1 MTTAPTYAD
10 AAAGRRVAETTSV
23 GVIAA
28 LSASHML
35 NDTMQSLA
43 PALYPVFARELSL
56 SFFQIGVIT
65 FVFQLTAS
73 LLQPLIGFALD
84 RRPLNAILPVGMAF
98 TVVGLLLLAYAGDYP
113 LILLSVAVIG
123 IGSAVFHPEASRV
136 ARAASGGRHGFA
148 QSLFQVGG
156 NFGQSMGPL
165 LAAFVVVPFGQ
176 HSVLAFTVLAL
187 IAVALLTGVSRWH
200 AARRAERRHAS
211 AAKQDPTHPRAVVF
225 RTLAVLIVM
234 LFSKVLYLASIGS
247 YYTFYLI
254 ATFHLSIQQAQVTLF
269 VFLASVA
276 AGTFLGGPLADRIGA
291 KFVIWGSILGVLPFT
306 LLLPHLG
313 LVGTI
318 VNSIAIGLVISSAFS
333 AMIVYAQE
341 LTPGNVGTVAGLFF
355 GLSFG
360 LGGIGRR
367 CSAFWPTGRAS
378 ASSIRF
384 APSCPRSAC
393 SEGFCRAR
401 GPSQRREA
409 SSNLSFLP
417 NRRGRLALLRSRL
430 TRRLPGRASKEAAS
444 LPCRA
449 RGPAENI
456 RGRRCRRL
464 LPAEMKPQCPGT
476 E

>member
-10 AAAGRRVAETTSV
+10 AAAGRRTAEATSV

-98 TVVGLLLLAYAGDYP
+98 TVVGLLLLAYAGAYP

-156 NFGQSMGPL
+156 NFGQSLGPL

-176 HSVLAFTVLAL
+176 HSVLAFTALAL

-200 AARRAERRHAS
+200 AARRAERRHA
-211 AAKQDPTHPRAVVF
+211 AAPKHGPTHPRAVVV
-225 RTLAVLIVM
+225 RTLTVLIVM

-254 ATFHLSIQQAQVTLF
+254 ATFHLTIQQAQVTLF

-313 LVGTI
+313 LAGTI
-318 VNSIAIGLVISSAFS
+318 VDSIAIGLVISSAFS
-333 AMIVYAQE
+333 AMVVYAQE
-341 LTPGNVGTVAGLFF
+341 LTPGNVGAVAGLFF

-360 LGGIGRR
+360 LGGIGAALLGILADR
-367 CSAFWPTGRAS
+367 T
-378 ASSIRF
+378 SI
-384 APSCPRSAC
+384 
-393 SEGFCRAR
+393 GFVYQVCA
-401 GPSQRREA
+401 
-409 SSNLSFLP
+409 FLP
-417 NRRGRLALLRSRL
+417 AVGLLGGF
-430 TRRLPGRASKEAAS
+430 LPSPRPAA
-444 LPCRA
+444 A
-449 RGPAENI
+449 PAQ
-456 RGRRCRRL
+456 G
-464 LPAEMKPQCPGT
+464 
-476 E
+476 